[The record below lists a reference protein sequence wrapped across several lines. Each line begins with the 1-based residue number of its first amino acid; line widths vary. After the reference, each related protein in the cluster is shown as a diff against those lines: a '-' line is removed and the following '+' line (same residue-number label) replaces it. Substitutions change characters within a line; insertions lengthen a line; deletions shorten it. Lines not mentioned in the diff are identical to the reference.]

1 MLVVLEPI
9 CGRVQAQAV
18 WRSTQRT
25 LTNTVGVFCL
35 RVRFCD
41 MLITA
46 YNLVSFARGRKPLRA
61 RLSLEVSFRRSLV
74 LEDNELPFCLRVR
87 GYNWRRLYAKS
98 EERIKSKGGGY
109 S

>member
-1 MLVVLEPI
+1 
-9 CGRVQAQAV
+9 
-18 WRSTQRT
+18 
-25 LTNTVGVFCL
+25 
-35 RVRFCD
+35 

-87 GYNWRRLYAKS
+87 SQECDFY